1 MAGRTFQQSIC
12 LAVLLTLL
20 FAYFP
25 GTASAQ
31 QGQIIVTT
39 DVEMI
44 GATSLGGGG
53 HIRFTATSG
62 EARDLREMILYLY
75 DEDGDGTIDAD
86 EALDYSLDIQD
97 YLENPPSGALGTDYR
112 YGRIKKASLDEGNTP
127 SGIRESST
135 GLVNEDM
142 TTTSSL
148 SMTLRFTMETKA
160 AKKTY
165 EQDENVIMK
174 AFYDVFSVEEV
185 ADFVSSLGPFPIAMW
200 PIIGGSLWAGNVSSG
215 TYDNDSTMIQDSY
228 PHLIRLNSSNECF
241 LNFTYNGSVADSG
254 DYLVFQ
260 TSEDRVIWND
270 VHNLTS
276 ANNTSQS
283 TLVAR
288 NLTGLGCEEFYL
300 RLLFK
305 SDSGGNS
312 AGFSIDNLAVY
323 GPTYYDGK
331 VEMHHTD
338 YLLGTLSFQNFD
350 SHRGAVHVIR
360 TPGGEILSYTSTFDA
375 NDWGDDTTTFV
386 AFNFFENPQLL
397 FILIFILTYLLLSF
411 QTKFYLSY
419 KMAHPRRYRAGAVRI
434 KWLHWLGKVFVLLYI
449 IFYFFPSMFVFL
461 GPRAYLTGVF
471 MWIFSIASFLGL
483 VITTKLLYDKK
494 TMMIPPEVEE
504 EEIPISMEAPIVAE
518 PPPPPTVHPTL
529 ACTVCMDEI
538 ADLRE
543 GVRCRCG
550 QVYHKN
556 CAAKVETCPACGNEL
571 DVGED
576 DEKKMTTI
584 KCSSCSEIVLVEE
597 GVDLMRTQC
606 ENCGCVLKVV
616 DRGYNHLMID
626 DTPSSAYE
634 QFNSLLKQ
642 DVSGLVISTTYPE
655 KLKRQIS
662 VENVEL
668 YWLTDTSSE
677 HTTLNPK
684 RLDFEIMRAISNFVK
699 KAEGGAILLDGFEY
713 LAVENGFD
721 VTLKFMKKVNDLC
734 SINDATLIV
743 PITPLSLSP
752 DQLSMLKKE
761 FDRVEMFSAQLTG
774 NSA

>member
-1 MAGRTFQQSIC
+1 
-12 LAVLLTLL
+12 
-20 FAYFP
+20 
-25 GTASAQ
+25 
-31 QGQIIVTT
+31 
-39 DVEMI
+39 
-44 GATSLGGGG
+44 
-53 HIRFTATSG
+53 
-62 EARDLREMILYLY
+62 
-75 DEDGDGTIDAD
+75 
-86 EALDYSLDIQD
+86 
-97 YLENPPSGALGTDYR
+97 
-112 YGRIKKASLDEGNTP
+112 
-127 SGIRESST
+127 
-135 GLVNEDM
+135 
-142 TTTSSL
+142 
-148 SMTLRFTMETKA
+148 
-160 AKKTY
+160 
-165 EQDENVIMK
+165 
-174 AFYDVFSVEEV
+174 
-185 ADFVSSLGPFPIAMW
+185 
-200 PIIGGSLWAGNVSSG
+200 
-215 TYDNDSTMIQDSY
+215 
-228 PHLIRLNSSNECF
+228 
-241 LNFTYNGSVADSG
+241 
-254 DYLVFQ
+254 
-260 TSEDRVIWND
+260 
-270 VHNLTS
+270 
-276 ANNTSQS
+276 
-283 TLVAR
+283 
-288 NLTGLGCEEFYL
+288 
-300 RLLFK
+300 LLFK